1 MKHLSR
7 TVLSLALV
15 LCALTAAEAKVAL
28 ADPFIFYA
36 DGTYYAYGT
45 YASDGILVYTSKDLR
60 TWHRQGLALNKRDTN
75 VPRFFWAPEVYKI
88 GDEYIMYFSGNEHLY
103 VAKSKSPL
111 GPFRQVG
118 SKPMLA
124 EKSIDSSLFYDKKG
138 RPFLTFVR
146 MNDGNNIWVAPL
158 EKDLCTID
166 STRMR
171 HSFSVSQP
179 WERVQARV
187 VEGPCVFRRGGKYVM
202 IYSANDYQSQRYGL
216 GIATA
221 KNPLGPWEKR
231 ADNPFLQCPDT
242 LVGVGHNSFFT
253 DKDGKL
259 RIVFHAHNSRTSIHP
274 RNMYIGTLE
283 FPDKKDKT
291 RAVVNDIIEA
301 EEE

>member
-7 TVLSLALV
+7 TVLSLALA

-28 ADPFIFYA
+28 ADPFILYA

-60 TWHRQGLALNKRDTN
+60 TWHRQGLALSKRDTN

-103 VAKSKSPL
+103 VAKGKSPI
-111 GPFRQVG
+111 GPFKQVG
-118 SKPMLA
+118 TKPMLA

-166 STRMR
+166 STKMR
-171 HSFSVSQP
+171 HCFSVSQP

-259 RIVFHAHNSRTSIHP
+259 RIVFHAHDSRKSIHP